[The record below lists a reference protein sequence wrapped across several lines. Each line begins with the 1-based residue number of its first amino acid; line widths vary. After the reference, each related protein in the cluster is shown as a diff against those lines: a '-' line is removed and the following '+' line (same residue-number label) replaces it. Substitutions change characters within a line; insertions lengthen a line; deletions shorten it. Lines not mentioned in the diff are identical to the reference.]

1 MSFSPDMVADGMRG
15 GKALPGKSNG
25 RSYQLDVMKLFF
37 CGIVFL
43 SHTDTFIGE
52 NTGHVIPHAAGFWA
66 VFFFFI
72 VSGMLMVN
80 SQAGQSEEL
89 VSPAVAASEYVTKRL
104 KALLNPYLSALFLH
118 FVVFCFFILIHGE
131 RFFLVD
137 VVRIIPQMLFLSST
151 ALDSFLLNSPAWYIS
166 AMLIVMLPFCYLLKK
181 DKDSYI
187 YIYMPLTAIISYVW
201 CFQRENHYFLFYE
214 YHGILSAGIIFSIMG
229 LSFGAVSWYISD
241 RLRKHCGK
249 RCRNIA
255 TAAELILYGI
265 IFAVWFSPRCTAE
278 SAYSV
283 MLLLPIAAALS
294 FSEVSYLS
302 ALFRAKIFRHLAPV
316 SLAVYLNHICA
327 WRIVNELYLGRSY
340 RFCLFAMIVFTAAIC
355 PVYFL
360 TMRFFHWFWNWLK
373 SRC

>member
-1 MSFSPDMVADGMRG
+1 
-15 GKALPGKSNG
+15 
-25 RSYQLDVMKLFF
+25 
-37 CGIVFL
+37 
-43 SHTDTFIGE
+43 
-52 NTGHVIPHAAGFWA
+52 
-66 VFFFFI
+66 
-72 VSGMLMVN
+72 
-80 SQAGQSEEL
+80 
-89 VSPAVAASEYVTKRL
+89 
-104 KALLNPYLSALFLH
+104 
-118 FVVFCFFILIHGE
+118 
-131 RFFLVD
+131 
-137 VVRIIPQMLFLSST
+137 
-151 ALDSFLLNSPAWYIS
+151 
-166 AMLIVMLPFCYLLKK
+166 
-181 DKDSYI
+181 
-187 YIYMPLTAIISYVW
+187 MPLTAIISYVW

-355 PVYFL
+355 SVYFL